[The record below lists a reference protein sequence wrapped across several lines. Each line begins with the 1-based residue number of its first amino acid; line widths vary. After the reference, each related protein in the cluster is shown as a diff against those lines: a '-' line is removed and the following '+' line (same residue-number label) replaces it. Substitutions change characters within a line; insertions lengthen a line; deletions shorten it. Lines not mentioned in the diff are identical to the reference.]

1 MPVTL
6 SYPGVYI
13 EEVSSG
19 VRTITG
25 VATSITAFIGRALRG
40 PVNDPVRVQSFAE
53 FERRFGGLWRDSTM
67 SYALQQFFQNGGNDA
82 LIVRVHNSAAAATL
96 TLAAGVNLIAAN
108 PGKWGEKLRV
118 RVDHNTRPH
127 LPTDP
132 ANSLFNLAV
141 RDTATGVTERFLN
154 LSTDPN
160 NSRFVTRV
168 LEQESN
174 LVRIVTPP
182 GTVPALRPV
191 AHGNPPAGADPLLDN
206 ASSSAFTATGNEG
219 SAITDNQISLASL
232 EAGKQGIWALE
243 KADLFNLL
251 CVPPLTRDPGGD
263 VNSQTRSAAA
273 KYSQQRRAMY
283 IVDPLMAWDEPSDL
297 TGGSG
302 LDSVGWGLARSEN
315 AALYFPYLR
324 QPDPLQENR
333 LADFAPCGAVAGIM
347 ARTDGQRG
355 VWKAPAGND
364 ATLNG
369 VVELAVKLTDGENG
383 QLNPL
388 AVNCLRAFPVTGRV
402 VWGARTLRGADQLA
416 SEWKYLP
423 VRRLALFLEESL
435 FRGSQWV
442 VFEPNDE
449 PLWAQ
454 IRMNAGAFMQSL
466 FRQGAFQGSSPR
478 DAYFVK
484 CDRETTTQNDIDQG
498 IVNIIVGFAPL
509 KPAEFVV
516 IKIQQIAGQIQT

>member
-19 VRTITG
+19 VRTVTG
-25 VATSITAFIGRALRG
+25 VATSITAFIGRTLRG
-40 PVNDPVRVQSFAE
+40 PTNDPVRVQSFAE
-53 FERRFGGLWRDSTM
+53 FERRFGGLWRDSTL
-67 SYALQQFFQNGGNDA
+67 SYSLQQFFQNGGTDA
-82 LIVRVHNSAAAATL
+82 LIVRVHNGAAAATL
-96 TLAAGVNLIAAN
+96 TLAASFNLVAAN

-118 RVDHNTRPH
+118 RIDHNTRPH
-127 LPTDP
+127 LSTDP
-132 ANSLFNLAV
+132 ANSLFNLSV
-141 RDTATGVTERFLN
+141 RDTATGTTERFLN

-160 NSRFVTRV
+160 NARFVTRV
-168 LEQESN
+168 FEQESN

-182 GTVPALRPV
+182 GTVPALRPA

-206 ASSSAFTATGNEG
+206 ASSTMFTTTGNEG
-219 SAITDNQISLASL
+219 IAITDNQISLATL
-232 EAGKQGIWALE
+232 EAAKQGIWALQ

-251 CVPPLTRDPGGD
+251 CIPPLTREPGGD

-273 KYSQQRRAMY
+273 AYCLARRAMF

-297 TGGSG
+297 TGPSG
-302 LDSVGWGLARSEN
+302 LDSAGWGLARSTN
-315 AALYFPYLR
+315 AALYFPFLR
-324 QPDPLQENR
+324 LPDPLQENR
-333 LADFAPCGAVAGIM
+333 LADFAPCGAVAGVM

-369 VVELAVKLTDGENG
+369 VAELTVKLTDGENG

-388 AVNCLRAFPVTGRV
+388 AVNCLRSFPVTGRL

-423 VRRLALFLEESL
+423 VRRTALFLEESL
-435 FRGSQWV
+435 FRSSQWV

-454 IRMNAGAFMQSL
+454 IRLNFGAFMQNL
-466 FRQGAFQGSSPR
+466 FRQGAFQGRSPR
-478 DAYFVK
+478 EAYFVK
-484 CDRETTTQNDIDQG
+484 CDRETTTQNDIDLG
-498 IVNIIVGFAPL
+498 IVNIVVGFAPL

-516 IKIQQIAGQIQT
+516 IKLQQITGQIQV

>member
-13 EEVSSG
+13 EEVPSG
-19 VRTITG
+19 VRTVTG

-40 PVNDPVRVQSFAE
+40 PADDPVRVQSFAE
-53 FERRFGGLWRDSTM
+53 FERRFGGLWRNS
-67 SYALQQFFQNGGNDA
+67 SSSFAVQQFFQNGGTDA
-82 LIVRVHNSAAAATL
+82 LFVRVHNGAAAATL
-96 TLAAGVNLIAAN
+96 TLAAGFNLVAAN

-118 RVDHNTRPH
+118 RVDYNTRPA
-127 LPTDP
+127 LSTDP
-132 ANSLFNLAV
+132 PNSLFNLSV

-160 NSRFVTRV
+160 NARFVTRV

-182 GTVPALRPV
+182 GTVPATRPT

-206 ASSSAFTATGNEG
+206 ASSTAFTATGNDG
-219 SAITDNQISLASL
+219 TAITDNEISAPAL
-232 EAGKQGIWALE
+232 EAAKQGIWALE

-251 CVPPLTRDPGGD
+251 CIPPLSRDAGGD

-273 KYSQQRRAMY
+273 KYCQQRRAMY
-283 IVDPLMAWDEPSDL
+283 VVDPLMAWGQPANL
-297 TGGSG
+297 TGASG
-302 LDSVGWGLARSEN
+302 LDSAGWGLARTEN

-324 QPDPLQENR
+324 LPDPLQENR

-369 VVELAVKLTDGENG
+369 VVELTVKLTDGENG

-388 AVNCLRAFPVTGRV
+388 AVNCLRAFPVIGRV
-402 VWGARTLRGADQLA
+402 VWGSRTLRGADQLA

-435 FRGSQWV
+435 FRGTQWV

-454 IRMNAGAFMQSL
+454 IRLNVGAFMQGL

-484 CDRETTTQNDIDQG
+484 CDKETTTQNDINQG
-498 IVNIIVGFAPL
+498 VVNIVVGFAPL

>member
-1 MPVTL
+1 MPATL

-13 EEVSSG
+13 EEVPSG

-25 VATSITAFIGRALRG
+25 VATSITAFVGRALRG
-40 PVNDPVRVQSFAE
+40 PVNDPVRVQSYAE
-53 FERRFGGLWRDSTM
+53 FERRFGGMWRDSTM
-67 SYALQQFFQNGGNDA
+67 SYAVQQFFQNGGTDA
-82 LIVRVHNSAAAATL
+82 LIVRVHNGGAAATL
-96 TLAAGVNLIAAN
+96 TLPVGFNLVASS

-118 RVDHNTRPH
+118 RVDYNTRPA

-132 ANSLFNLAV
+132 ANSLFNLSV
-141 RDTATGVTERFLN
+141 RDTSTGVTERFLN
-154 LSTDPN
+154 VSTDPN
-160 NSRFVTRV
+160 NSRYVTRV
-168 LEQESN
+168 LEQESS
-174 LVRIVTPP
+174 LIRIVTPP
-182 GTVPALRPV
+182 GTVPATRPT
-191 AHGNPPAGADPLLDN
+191 ASGNPPAGADPLLDN
-206 ASSSAFTATGNEG
+206 ASSTAFAATGNDG
-219 SAITDNQISLASL
+219 SAITDNQISAAGL
-232 EAGKQGIWALE
+232 EAAKQGLWALE

-251 CVPPLTRDPGGD
+251 CIPPLTRDAGGD
-263 VNSQTRSAAA
+263 VNSQTRSAATT
-273 KYSQQRRAMY
+273 YCQRRRAMY
-283 IVDPLMAWDEPSDL
+283 VVDPLMAWAQPSDL

-302 LDSVGWGLARSEN
+302 LDSVGWGLARNEN
-315 AALYFPYLR
+315 AALYFPFVRL
-324 QPDPLQENR
+324 PDPLQENR
-333 LADFAPCGAVAGIM
+333 IADFAPCGAVAGIM

-369 VVELAVKLTDGENG
+369 VAELTVKLTDGENG

-388 AVNCLRAFPVTGRV
+388 GVNCLRAFPVTGRV

-454 IRMNAGAFMQSL
+454 IRLNVGAFMQGL

-478 DAYFVK
+478 EAYFVK
-484 CDRETTTQNDIDQG
+484 CDKETTTQNDINLG
-498 IVNIIVGFAPL
+498 VVNIVVGFAPL

-516 IKIQQIAGQIQT
+516 IKIQQIAGQIQV